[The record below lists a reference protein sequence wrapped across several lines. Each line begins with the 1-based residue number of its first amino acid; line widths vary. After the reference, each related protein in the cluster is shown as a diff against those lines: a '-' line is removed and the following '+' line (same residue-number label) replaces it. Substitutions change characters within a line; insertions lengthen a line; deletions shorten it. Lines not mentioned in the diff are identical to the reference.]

1 MERFNGKLVRIYE
14 IHGETM
20 ERLCY
25 MRVKRAHMDTDNVML
40 EGVIVSFELNKDTGR
55 LVVDTKKA
63 STPMPFVQYE
73 ELQVISDSELSG
85 IAQATFE
92 VALYKAGILS

>member
-14 IHGETM
+14 VHGETM

-25 MRVKRAHMDTDNVML
+25 MRVKAHMDTDNVML